1 MEKKKFEVVL
11 ILLVPQIIQLI
22 VENLSCDEIT
32 ASKEFYSSEV
42 YSLLEQEDT
51 KIWHFS
57 PLTLFNMY
65 QEEKSTGS
73 ISFPEVSA
81 LFTRYEIWDYIYSC
95 FESLH
100 TTGENYIIGDIDLYI
115 EERFKKYP
123 SENCL
128 GQQ

>member
-1 MEKKKFEVVL
+1 MEMKKFEVVL
-11 ILLVPQIIQLI
+11 ILLVPQIIQRI

-73 ISFPEVSA
+73 ISFPEEA
-81 LFTRYEIWDYIYSC
+81 
-95 FESLH
+95 
-100 TTGENYIIGDIDLYI
+100 G
-115 EERFKKYP
+115 
-123 SENCL
+123 
-128 GQQ
+128 